1 MVVLPTPPL
10 VLTTAIFKTRYT
22 SIFIYRD
29 TAVPVVV
36 TTLIPKQPDRSA
48 PATPNIPKCPWTDS
62 GTSVNTVKTVTGVT
76 VFPDYGFAVY
86 TANDMPQPLTAD
98 RTVGGAKNSTS
109 PRRVDRICGAKC
121 GSFPPMATKQ
131 RGPGRPSFGE
141 RMRVPVRMAP
151 EVYEA
156 LRVEARSRGV
166 SMSQY
171 LADLAAINLGLP
183 EAVVPPAD
191 EEAISA

>member
-1 MVVLPTPPL
+1 
-10 VLTTAIFKTRYT
+10 
-22 SIFIYRD
+22 
-29 TAVPVVV
+29 
-36 TTLIPKQPDRSA
+36 
-48 PATPNIPKCPWTDS
+48 
-62 GTSVNTVKTVTGVT
+62 
-76 VFPDYGFAVY
+76 
-86 TANDMPQPLTAD
+86 
-98 RTVGGAKNSTS
+98 
-109 PRRVDRICGAKC
+109 
-121 GSFPPMATKQ
+121 MATKQ

-141 RMRVPVRMAP
+141 RKRVPVRMAP

>member
-1 MVVLPTPPL
+1 M
-10 VLTTAIFKTRYT
+10 
-22 SIFIYRD
+22 
-29 TAVPVVV
+29 
-36 TTLIPKQPDRSA
+36 
-48 PATPNIPKCPWTDS
+48 C
-62 GTSVNTVKTVTGVT
+62 TGV
-76 VFPDYGFAVY
+76 GFAVY
-86 TANDMPQPLTAD
+86 TAVDVPQPMTAY
-98 RTVGGAKNSTS
+98 RAVGGAKNSTS

-121 GSFPPMATKQ
+121 GSFPHMATKQ

-171 LADLAAINLGLP
+171 LSDLAAINLGLP

>member
-1 MVVLPTPPL
+1 MVFTV
-10 VLTTAIFKTRYT
+10 
-22 SIFIYRD
+22 
-29 TAVPVVV
+29 
-36 TTLIPKQPDRSA
+36 
-48 PATPNIPKCPWTDS
+48 S
-62 GTSVNTVKTVTGVT
+62 GMAELGAE
-76 VFPDYGFAVY
+76 DGI
-86 TANDMPQPLTAD
+86 
-98 RTVGGAKNSTS
+98 VGARNSTS
-109 PRRVDRICGAKC
+109 LRRVDGICGAKC

-141 RMRVPVRMAP
+141 RVRVPVRMAP

-171 LADLAAINLGLP
+171 LADLAAIDLGLP
-183 EAVVPPAD
+183 EAVLPPVD